1 MAARTGNLAWKVH
14 FQGLDRKT
22 KIRRPSTIV
31 FDQEGNKV
39 NVPLMMGADATYIDN
54 LSESHPNDSQSASL
68 ERKKVVAINVGGEVY
83 YVDVNDLIK
92 PASLDKVD
100 LKPQAFGLSGQFTL
114 TNYISNLKSS
124 IRSRQD
130 INGDLQDYLLDL
142 VDYIN
147 TGTGNLS
154 GYNLTNLPM
163 SSIEKEFGEALGPI
177 FCIKRGL
184 VGKLDKSGKSLGVT
198 QSTMINIVGQG
209 ARTKDYELINTNG
222 AILNISA
229 KGGTSSSNTYK
240 PASIM
245 ETIQLN
251 PKLESRINQYGK
263 TQLDIIK
270 TLNTYSA
277 IQGPIIAANALG
289 YYNTLS
295 SFLPKSGLQNP
306 NLISKE
312 LQEVYEP
319 MFLTADS
326 EIAKRYR
333 EKQKT
338 KTTFTYRTITW
349 CHENFLIKYSLQ
361 SENQK
366 IFTKIIN
373 DVTSAGLFFVKLNFS
388 GQVPTFSVLMP
399 GSGSINNVYLRQKN
413 TKFGGGGE
421 KLGFQI

>member
-1 MAARTGNLAWKVH
+1 MAARTGNLAWRVH
-14 FQGLDRKT
+14 FQGLDRNTRIKT
-22 KIRRPSTIV
+22 PSTAV
-31 FDQEGNKV
+31 FDEEGNRLS
-39 NVPLMMGADATYIDN
+39 VPLTMGTDVTYIDN
-54 LSESHPNDSQSASL
+54 LSGSHPNDSQGSS
-68 ERKKVVAINVGGEVY
+68 EMRKKIVAIQVSEETY

-92 PASLDKVD
+92 PASLNNVD
-100 LKPQAFGLSGQFTL
+100 LKPQKFGLSGQYTL
-114 TNYISNLKSS
+114 TNYVSSLKSS

-142 VDYIN
+142 VDYEMM
-147 TGTGNLS
+147 GSGNLS
-154 GYNLTNLPM
+154 GYNTTDLPM
-163 SSIEKEFGEALGPI
+163 ASIEKEFGEALGPI
-177 FCIKRGL
+177 FCIKKGL
-184 VGKLDKSGKSLGVT
+184 SSKSLGVN
-198 QSTMINIVGQG
+198 QSTLINIVAKGVK
-209 ARTKDYELINTNG
+209 TKDYELINTNG
-222 AILNISA
+222 RILNISA

-240 PASIM
+240 PGSIM
-245 ETIQLN
+245 EIVDADPRL
-251 PKLESRINQYGK
+251 KSRINQYGA
-263 TQLDIIK
+263 TQLNVIK
-270 TLNTYSA
+270 TLNENSA
-277 IQGPIIAANALG
+277 ILGPIKAANDLG
-289 YYNTLS
+289 YFRAQS
-295 SFLPKSGLQNP
+295 SSLPKSGLLNP
-306 NLISKE
+306 NFISKE
-312 LQEVYEP
+312 LQKVYEP

-361 SENQK
+361 SDNQR
-366 IFTKIIN
+366 IFTKIVN

>member
-277 IQGPIIAANALG
+277 IQGPIIAANSLG

-295 SFLPKSGLQNP
+295 SFLPKSGLQNA
-306 NLISKE
+306 NFISKE

-366 IFTKIIN
+366 IFTKIVN

>member
-22 KIRRPSTIV
+22 KIRRSSTIV

-39 NVPLMMGADATYIDN
+39 NVPLMMGSDATYIDN

-366 IFTKIIN
+366 IFTKIVN

>member
-198 QSTMINIVGQG
+198 QSTLINIVGQG
-209 ARTKDYELINTNG
+209 ALTKDYELINTDG
-222 AILNISA
+222 RILNISA

-366 IFTKIIN
+366 IFTKIVN

>member
-1 MAARTGNLAWKVH
+1 M
-14 FQGLDRKT
+14 
-22 KIRRPSTIV
+22 
-31 FDQEGNKV
+31 
-39 NVPLMMGADATYIDN
+39 
-54 LSESHPNDSQSASL
+54 
-68 ERKKVVAINVGGEVY
+68 
-83 YVDVNDLIK
+83 
-92 PASLDKVD
+92 
-100 LKPQAFGLSGQFTL
+100 
-114 TNYISNLKSS
+114 KSS

-184 VGKLDKSGKSLGVT
+184 SGKSLGVT

-222 AILNISA
+222 TILNISA

-295 SFLPKSGLQNP
+295 SFLPNSGLQNP
-306 NLISKE
+306 NFISKE

-319 MFLTADS
+319 MFLTADT
-326 EIAKRYR
+326 EIANRYR
-333 EKQKT
+333 QKQRT
-338 KTTFTYRTITW
+338 GGTFTYRTITW

-366 IFTKIIN
+366 IFTKIVN

>member
-68 ERKKVVAINVGGEVY
+68 ERKKVVAINVGGQVY

-184 VGKLDKSGKSLGVT
+184 SGKSLGVT

-222 AILNISA
+222 TILNISA

-295 SFLPKSGLQNP
+295 SFLPNSGLQNP
-306 NLISKE
+306 NFISKE

-319 MFLTADS
+319 MFLTADT
-326 EIAKRYR
+326 EIANRYR
-333 EKQKT
+333 QKQRT
-338 KTTFTYRTITW
+338 GGTFTYRTITW

-366 IFTKIIN
+366 IFTKIVN

-399 GSGSINNVYLRQKN
+399 GSGSINNVKFRQKN
-413 TKFGGGGE
+413 TKFDGGGE

>member
-39 NVPLMMGADATYIDN
+39 NVPLMMGADVTYIDN
-54 LSESHPNDSQSASL
+54 LSESHPNDSQGSS
-68 ERKKVVAINVGGEVY
+68 EMRKKIVAIQFSEETY

-92 PASLDKVD
+92 PGSLNKVD
-100 LKPQAFGLSGQFTL
+100 LKPQEFGLSGQYTL
-114 TNYISNLKSS
+114 TNYVSILKSS

-142 VDYIN
+142 VDYEMM
-147 TGTGNLS
+147 GSGNLS
-154 GYNLTNLPM
+154 GYNTTELPM
-163 SSIEKEFGEALGPI
+163 ASIEKEFGEALGPI
-177 FCIKRGL
+177 HCIKRGL

-198 QSTMINIVGQG
+198 QATQINIVGKG
-209 ARTKDYELINTNG
+209 VKTKDYELINADGRT
-222 AILNISA
+222 LNISA

-289 YYNTLS
+289 YYKRLS
-295 SFLPKSGLQNP
+295 SFLPSSGLRNP
-306 NLISKE
+306 DFISEE
-312 LQEVYEP
+312 LQRTYEP
-319 MFLTADS
+319 MFLTADT
-326 EIAKRYR
+326 EIANRYR
-333 EKQKT
+333 QKQRT
-338 KTTFTYRTITW
+338 GGTFTYRTLTW
-349 CHENFLIKYSLQ
+349 CHENFLIRYSLESNNQ
-361 SENQK
+361 S
-366 IFTKIIN
+366 IFTRIVN

>member
-22 KIRRPSTIV
+22 KIRRPTTVV

-39 NVPLMMGADATYIDN
+39 AVPLMMGTDATYIDN
-54 LSESHPNDSQSASL
+54 LSESHPNDSQSASV

-92 PASLDKVD
+92 PASLNNVD
-100 LKPQAFGLSGQFTL
+100 LKPQEFGLSGQYTL
-114 TNYISNLKSS
+114 TNYVSSLKSS

-154 GYNLTNLPM
+154 GYNLTELPM

-198 QSTMINIVGQG
+198 QATQINIVGKG
-209 ARTKDYELINTNG
+209 VKTKDYELINTDG
-222 AILNISA
+222 RTLNISA
-229 KGGTSSSNTYK
+229 KGGTASSNTFK
-240 PASIM
+240 PSSIM
-245 ETIQLN
+245 EIVDADSRLRSRIEAYGRTQLN
-251 PKLESRINQYGK
+251 VIR
-263 TQLDIIK
+263 
-270 TLNTYSA
+270 TLNENNA
-277 IQGPIIAANALG
+277 LLGPIRAANALG
-289 YYNTLS
+289 YYSALS
-295 SFLPKSGLQNP
+295 RFVPSAGVRNP
-306 NLISKE
+306 NFISQE
-312 LQEVYEP
+312 LQQAYEP
-319 MFLTADS
+319 MFLTADTA
-326 EIAKRYR
+326 IAQRYR
-333 EKQKT
+333 EKQRT
-338 KTTFTYRTITW
+338 GSTFTYRTLTW
-349 CHENFLIKYSLQ
+349 CHENFLIKYSLESSNQ
-361 SENQK
+361 S
-366 IFTKIIN
+366 IFTRIVN

-388 GQVPTFSVLMP
+388 SQVPTFSVLMP
-399 GSGSINNVYLRQKN
+399 GSGSINNVKFRQKN
-413 TKFGGGGE
+413 TKFDGGGE

>member
-39 NVPLMMGADATYIDN
+39 NVPLMMGSDATYIDN

-68 ERKKVVAINVGGEVY
+68 ERKKVVAINVGGQVY

-184 VGKLDKSGKSLGVT
+184 SGKSLGVT

-222 AILNISA
+222 TILNISA

-277 IQGPIIAANALG
+277 IQGPIIAANSLG

-295 SFLPKSGLQNP
+295 SFLPKSGLQNA
-306 NLISKE
+306 NFISKE

-326 EIAKRYR
+326 EISKRYR

-366 IFTKIIN
+366 IFTKIVN

>member
-22 KIRRPSTIV
+22 KIRRPSTVV

-39 NVPLMMGADATYIDN
+39 DVPLTMGTDATYIDN
-54 LSESHPNDSQSASL
+54 LSESHPNDSQSASV
-68 ERKKVVAINVGGEVY
+68 ERKKVVAINVGGQVY
-83 YVDVNDLIK
+83 YVDVNDLVK
-92 PASLDKVD
+92 PSSLDKVD
-100 LKPQAFGLSGQFTL
+100 LKPQKFGLSGQFTL
-114 TNYISNLKSS
+114 TNYVSNLKSS
-124 IRSRQD
+124 IKSRQD
-130 INGDLQDYLLDL
+130 VKGDLEDYLIDL

-147 TGTGNLS
+147 TGNGNLS
-154 GYNLTNLPM
+154 GYNTTNLPM
-163 SSIEKEFGEALGPI
+163 ATIEKEFGEALGPI

-184 VGKLDKSGKSLGVT
+184 SGKGFGVN
-198 QSTMINIVGQG
+198 QSTLINIVGQG
-209 ARTKDYELINTNG
+209 VKTKDYELINTDGRIINV
-222 AILNISA
+222 SA

-240 PASIM
+240 PSSIM
-245 ETIQLN
+245 EIVDQD
-251 PKLESRINQYGK
+251 PKLQARINQYGA
-263 TQLDIIK
+263 TQLNVIR
-270 TLNTYSA
+270 TLNNNSA
-277 IQGPIIAANALG
+277 ILGPIKAANALG
-289 YYNTLS
+289 YFSAQS
-295 SFLPKSGLQNP
+295 SLLPSFGLQNP
-306 NLISKE
+306 NFISKQ
-312 LQEVYEP
+312 LQQAYEP

-361 SENQK
+361 SDNQR
-366 IFTKIIN
+366 IFTKIVN